1 MEKAFNTDVSKEF
14 FQNER
19 RRDQERYQREKN
31 LELVTEEIKK
41 MKEQIDRQNDLFKK
55 EIDKVK
61 Q

>member
-31 LELVTEEIKK
+31 LELVTE
-41 MKEQIDRQNDLFKK
+41 
-55 EIDKVK
+55 
-61 Q
+61 